1 MATPRVALVHRGLV
15 LTYVTLAYNCLE
27 GVIAVGAGLVAGSI
41 ALVGFG
47 LDSLIEVSASVT
59 ALWRLYS
66 DRDLA
71 RRARAER
78 IGLRVIGVLFLSLAA
93 YIAADALHALLAR
106 TPPERSFVGIALA
119 AASLMVMPFLAR
131 AKRRVAV
138 AIGSGALAAEAQQ
151 TMFCTYLSAILLA
164 GLVLNAALGWW
175 WADPVAALVMVP
187 FIAREGIEG
196 VRGRSAC
203 GCCVEG

>member
-1 MATPRVALVHRGLV
+1 LATPRVALVRRGLL
-15 LTYVTLAYNCLE
+15 LTYATLAYNCLE

-47 LDSLIEVSASVT
+47 LDSLIEVSASGA

-66 DRDLA
+66 DRDLV

-78 IGLRVIGVLFLSLAA
+78 IGLRVIGVLFLGLAA
-93 YIAADALHALLAR
+93 YVAADAGHALLAR
-106 TPPERSFVGIALA
+106 TPPDRSFIGIALA
-119 AASLMVMPFLAR
+119 TVSLGVMPFLAS
-131 AKRRVAV
+131 AKRQIAV
-138 AIGSGALAAEAQQ
+138 AIGSGALVAESQQ

-164 GLVLNAALGWW
+164 GLVLNATLGWW

-187 FIAREGIEG
+187 VIAREGIEG
-196 VRGRSAC
+196 IRGRSAC
-203 GCCVEG
+203 GCC